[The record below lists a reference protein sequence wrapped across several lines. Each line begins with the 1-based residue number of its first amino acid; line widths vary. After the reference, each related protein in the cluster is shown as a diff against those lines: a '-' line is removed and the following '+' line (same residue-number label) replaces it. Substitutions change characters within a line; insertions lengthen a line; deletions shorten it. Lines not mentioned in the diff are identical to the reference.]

1 MVYRSMFFA
10 WRSKYERAGL
20 TRDTLYLVRPDTYI
34 GLVDRSSSVETLH
47 RYLDTR
53 GMRIG
58 SAEGREQKPK
68 VLAQRSLR
76 PFDRDA
82 SYCGDRDLH
91 PQKSHWPRQQ
101 NARANDDQ

>member
-53 GMRIG
+53 GRRIG
-58 SAEGREQKPK
+58 SAE
-68 VLAQRSLR
+68 R
-76 PFDRDA
+76 PGEKSRNCWLKDHFDRLIVTPLIA
-82 SYCGDRDLH
+82 AIVTCI
-91 PQKSHWPRQQ
+91 PRKAIGPGSKCQGQ
-101 NARANDDQ
+101 R